1 MINKNLIYLYINRI
15 KKEDIL
21 EFAKR
26 QDIILNNNEL
36 DLIYDYIKN
45 KTDNILDDPEYVLEE
60 IKDKLSYEVYLK
72 ILELYFK
79 YEDYF

>member
-1 MINKNLIYLYINRI
+1 MINKNLIYLYIKRI

-21 EFAKR
+21 DFAKR

>member
-1 MINKNLIYLYINRI
+1 MINKNLIYLYIKRI